1 MYTGPGVQDDDSG
14 ELTFGSKPPE
24 RRHSL
29 LPPATNEASQSSQP
43 MSQPM
48 SQDDESPIA
57 QRVGQ
62 LVTDV
67 HEVKERITGLD
78 TKVTHEI
85 GGLKEARKP
94 TSPEL
99 LPKPRGTP
107 EVKPVTGKTAW
118 VTLRMDRCKPWE
130 ATAVII
136 TNVHKDDF
144 RAIPKNADGVP
155 IVGVSVE
162 GITKNLMDE
171 TTARN
176 AEAHAT

>member
-1 MYTGPGVQDDDSG
+1 MPPTPS
-14 ELTFGSKPPE
+14 EGSQC
-24 RRHSL
+24 
-29 LPPATNEASQSSQP
+29 SQL

-57 QRVGQ
+57 QRVGR
-62 LVTDV
+62 LETDV

-78 TKVTHEI
+78 TKITQDI
-85 GGLKEARKP
+85 GGLKEALKP
-94 TSPEL
+94 TPPEL

-107 EVKPVTGKTAW
+107 EVKPVTGETTW

-130 ATAVII
+130 ATTVII
-136 TNVHKDDF
+136 TNVHGDNF
-144 RAIPKNADGVP
+144 RAIPKKADGVP
-155 IVGVSVE
+155 IVAVNVE

-171 TTARN
+171 TSARN